1 MYRRYLMQNIYK
13 IFSILTVKKSTNLPI
28 VDKVIIQVIKEFVKV
43 QKKTVVLFPV
53 GGIPDNIKDV
63 IIYKLKQNKRK
74 NKIKVWVIYII
85 FLQIEH

>member
-1 MYRRYLMQNIYK
+1 MCREYLMQNIYK

-63 IIYKLKQNKRK
+63 IIYKLKQNKR
-74 NKIKVWVIYII
+74 
-85 FLQIEH
+85 

>member
-1 MYRRYLMQNIYK
+1 MCRQYLMQNIYK

-63 IIYKLKQNKRK
+63 IIYKLKQNKR
-74 NKIKVWVIYII
+74 
-85 FLQIEH
+85 